1 MNKIKW
7 VTQAI
12 AQPCKIQKSLFP
24 DFANVADELAV
35 DWELALDEL
44 NEPCIA
50 ILITDE
56 QRKTIKR
63 LDDYMLSIS
72 GPNNMQYWNNDAL
85 CQSEEWQR
93 MREMATEI
101 LSVMQ
106 WEKTVPTKSEAIYI
120 HHG

>member
-24 DFANVADELAV
+24 DFVNVADELAV

-44 NEPCIA
+44 NDPCIA

-85 CQSEEWQR
+85 CQSGEWQR
-93 MREMATEI
+93 MREMATDI
-101 LSVMQ
+101 LSIMQ
-106 WEKTVPTKSEAIYI
+106 REKTVPTKSEAIYI
-120 HHG
+120 HYG